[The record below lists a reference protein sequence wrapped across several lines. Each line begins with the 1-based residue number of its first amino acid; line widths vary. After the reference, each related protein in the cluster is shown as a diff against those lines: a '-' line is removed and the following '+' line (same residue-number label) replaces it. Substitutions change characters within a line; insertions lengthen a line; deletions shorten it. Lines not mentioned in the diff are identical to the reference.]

1 MNYASFLVKIIEKPI
16 IKRNTSVTKM
26 VVQIP
31 RLKYDGESTIMQVF
45 IWGPL
50 ADSIAQY
57 YRLNDYIIIEGYLF
71 ICRNSLNFRFNND
84 STNPFGVE
92 ISACKI
98 YPFALNFESRVVE

>member
-16 IKRNTSVTKM
+16 IKRNTSITKL

-31 RLKYDGESTIMQVF
+31 QLKYDGESTIMQVF

-50 ADSIAQY
+50 ADAIAS

-71 ICRNSLNFRFNND
+71 ICRNSFNFRSNSNYN
-84 STNPFGVE
+84 NPFGVE
-92 ISACKI
+92 ISAWKI
-98 YPFALNFESRVVE
+98 YPFALNFENCVVE